1 MKSPFTSCLPVAES
15 FPKNLAGVA
24 RLYRVS
30 LVALAL
36 VLSAHAG
43 RAAGLPPSDRVV
55 AALLRQLPKEVG
67 GEDSAS
73 TKKVADFY
81 ARAGFAPVWTRT
93 EGVTP
98 EAQAG
103 VTLLVSAARYGLKP
117 AEYQATELVALFDSL
132 SISDDQAPA
141 RRVRAEHQL
150 SAALLRF
157 TQHLHEGRI
166 TSSDLRPTASTI
178 AAAFD
183 GVAHLQYA
191 LHSGRFAEALLEAQP
206 ASRSYVRLLRAW
218 QRLLDTDSAAAK
230 RVAQPVAINLERL
243 RWEPGADSLYLAVNI
258 PSYTLQVVRGAK
270 VAASHRVIVGKA
282 ITPTPELYSRV
293 TFMQA
298 APEWRVP
305 QSIAANEMLPKLRR
319 DPGFLDDRGFELY
332 NAAGKRVNPYRVD
345 WNAVTPEAFPYQI
358 RQAPSED
365 NALGEVV
372 FRFANPYS
380 VYMHDTPAK
389 KAFQANARALSH
401 GCIRVEKPV
410 ALARFLLERDGKNAA
425 SRVNDLQ
432 NSIDSGR
439 TKAIGLQAPVTL
451 LVRYLTCEADGD
463 QLRQLPDIYGRD
475 KALAHAWNDVMPTTL
490 TPLMPML
497 AQR

>member
-1 MKSPFTSCLPVAES
+1 MKAVITSYLSTATR
-15 FPKNLAGVA
+15 FLQNAAGMA
-24 RLYRVS
+24 RSYRVGFA
-30 LVALAL
+30 ALAL
-36 VLSAHAG
+36 VLTAQTGWTAG
-43 RAAGLPPSDRVV
+43 SPASDQMV
-55 AALLRQLPKEVG
+55 AALLRQLPAAVS

-73 TKKVADFY
+73 TKKVVSFY
-81 ARAGFAPVWTRT
+81 AHAGFAPVWTRT
-93 EGVTP
+93 EGITP
-98 EAQAG
+98 QAQAG
-103 VTLLVSAARYGLKP
+103 VKLLQSAARYGLKP
-117 AEYQATELVALFDSL
+117 AEYHTTELVALLDSL
-132 SISDDQAPA
+132 SIPDAQAAA
-141 RRVRAEHQL
+141 RRVRAEQQL

-157 TQHLHEGRI
+157 AQHLHEGRI
-166 TSSDLRPTASTI
+166 TNSDLRPAASTS
-178 AAAFD
+178 AATFD
-183 GVAHLQYA
+183 GVTHLQYA
-191 LHSGRFAEALLEAQP
+191 LRSGRFAEALLEAQP

-230 RVAQPVAINLERL
+230 RVALPVAINLERL
-243 RWEPGADSLYLAVNI
+243 RWEPNPDSLYLAVNI
-258 PSYTLQVVRGAK
+258 PSYTLQVVRGPR
-270 VAASHRVIVGKA
+270 VAASHRVVVGKA
-282 ITPTPELYSRV
+282 ITPTPELYSRI

-345 WNAVTPEAFPYQI
+345 WDQVKPEAFPYQI
-358 RQAPSED
+358 RQAPSEE

-389 KAFQANARALSH
+389 KAFKTDARALSH

-425 SRVNDLQ
+425 NRLDDLQ
-432 NSIDSGR
+432 NSIDSGH
-439 TKAIGLQAPVTL
+439 TKAFGLQAPVTL

-463 QLRQLPDIYGRD
+463 RLRQLPDIYGRD
-475 KALAHAWNDVMPTTL
+475 EALARAWNDVLPTTL
-490 TPLMPML
+490 TPLMPVL